1 MSKIKVGNN
10 TQIYC
15 VTQDWVDGDD
25 SEVFVMMCFLDKK
38 DAIAFIEDTWEEIL
52 NDAGNKYNMTECSE
66 TMKAAWKGNK
76 RAKHHVCL
84 FIDTV
89 TLK

>member
-1 MSKIKVGNN
+1 MEYKVGNK

-15 VTQDWVDGDD
+15 VTQEWVDGNE
-25 SEVFVMMCFLDKK
+25 SEVFVMACFLDKK
-38 DAIAFIEDTWEEIL
+38 DAIAFMEDTWEEIL

-66 TMKAAWKGNK
+66 TMKEAWKNNK
-76 RAKHHVCL
+76 RAKHHISL

-89 TLK
+89 ALR

>member
-1 MSKIKVGNN
+1 MMHKTGDK

-15 VTQDWVDGDD
+15 VTQEWVDGVY
-25 SEVFVMMCFLDKK
+25 SEVFVMACFFDKK
-38 DAIAFIEDTWEEIL
+38 DAIAFMEETWEDIL
-52 NDAGNKYNMTECSE
+52 NDDEYKYNMTECSE
-66 TMKAAWKGNK
+66 NVREAWKSNK
-76 RAKHHVCL
+76 RAKHHLCL